1 MTDSLSKKQFTL
13 EITLHIILTTL
24 TLVILFK
31 FLPTTTPFFQWIGLV
46 IVLSIVI
53 IDCVFLITM
62 RMQFL
67 IITRRLLIY
76 LFVISMLIIA
86 TFYLT
91 KLLVLTNMFGF
102 EKLLQLHESTA
113 IWIYFAI
120 CFAQPI
126 ILPFPEMITVAGAS
140 SVFGSLTAIYVG
152 FIGTLSG
159 IVVMYFV
166 ARIGG
171 RRIVSRIVKEEQLTK
186 YQNYVQKN
194 EMLFLVIMF
203 IIPVLPDEIICIGA
217 GLSGVRFKRFL
228 PIATISKLFTTTT
241 FAYSAILV
249 KEFSL
254 TNTELM
260 VYSSI
265 FAGVAFLFMA
275 FVKKKRTS
283 QKEAPY

>member
-1 MTDSLSKKQFTL
+1 M
-13 EITLHIILTTL
+13 
-24 TLVILFK
+24 
-31 FLPTTTPFFQWIGLV
+31 
-46 IVLSIVI
+46 SIVI

-62 RMQFL
+62 NMQFL
-67 IITRRLLIY
+67 IITRRL
-76 LFVISMLIIA
+76 II
-86 TFYLT
+86 
-91 KLLVLTNMFGF
+91 
-102 EKLLQLHESTA
+102 
-113 IWIYFAI
+113 
-120 CFAQPI
+120 
-126 ILPFPEMITVAGAS
+126 
-140 SVFGSLTAIYVG
+140 
-152 FIGTLSG
+152 
-159 IVVMYFV
+159 
-166 ARIGG
+166 
-171 RRIVSRIVKEEQLTK
+171 
-186 YQNYVQKN
+186 
-194 EMLFLVIMF
+194 